1 MLLQDSLHLTTTPL
15 SQKAHQIEISPNRC
29 GKRVY
34 LFPTW
39 FCLTANP
46 IALFDPTTIANF
58 FALVN
63 PV

>member
-1 MLLQDSLHLTTTPL
+1 MTTPP
-15 SQKAHQIEISPNRC
+15 SQKSCQIEINPNRC

-34 LFPTW
+34 LFPTR

-58 FALVN
+58 FARVN